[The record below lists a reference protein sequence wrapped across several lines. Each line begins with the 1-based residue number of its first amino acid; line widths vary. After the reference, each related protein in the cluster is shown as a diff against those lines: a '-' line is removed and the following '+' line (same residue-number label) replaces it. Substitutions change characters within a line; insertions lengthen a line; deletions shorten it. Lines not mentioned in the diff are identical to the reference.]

1 MQGPSQPAESDRLVA
16 LLERQCELYRK
27 LKALSERQRGMIA
40 SDRPDMLIET
50 LQERQAHVTELTRLN
65 QRLSP
70 FRRDWNATLATL
82 DEQTKGTV
90 SEMVT
95 TINTLLTGIIESDQ
109 QDGAML
115 SARKQMVASELSGL
129 SGGRVANLGY
139 ARSALPTESNSADLT
154 G

>member
-1 MQGPSQPAESDRLVA
+1 MQAPSQPTESDRLVV

-65 QRLSP
+65 QRLLP

-82 DEQTKGTV
+82 DEQTKCTV
-90 SEMVT
+90 SDSTVSSAIT
-95 TINTLLTGIIESDQ
+95 RSVRLILRGRLRF
-109 QDGAML
+109 L
-115 SARKQMVASELSGL
+115 STCP
-129 SGGRVANLGY
+129 
-139 ARSALPTESNSADLT
+139 SA
-154 G
+154 